1 MKSNG
6 LWKQQWKFEVSAS
19 SVKAAAQQ
27 HALPSYGELDAKV
40 LHPVLSLCNI
50 NQLYLSYIL
59 PINYL
64 SIIYIK
70 GTI

>member
-40 LHPVLSLCNI
+40 LHPDITLH
-50 NQLYLSYIL
+50 
-59 PINYL
+59 
-64 SIIYIK
+64 
-70 GTI
+70 